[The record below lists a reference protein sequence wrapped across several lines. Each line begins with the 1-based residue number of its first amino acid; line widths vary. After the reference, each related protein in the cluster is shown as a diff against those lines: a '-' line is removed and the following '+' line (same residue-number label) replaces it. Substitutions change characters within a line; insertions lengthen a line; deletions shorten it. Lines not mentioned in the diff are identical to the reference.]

1 MRKQPVWMVTFL
13 LTGLSSLICVSDLS
27 PQSQDLDARVRKF
40 LQSRRGTW
48 RDMNVPASDGQALYD
63 IIVEHGYQRA
73 LEIGTSTGRSG
84 IWIAWAL
91 SKTGGKL
98 ITIEIDES
106 RHREAVANFEA
117 AGLSEYVDARL
128 ADAHTLVKEL
138 PGPFDFVFCDADK
151 SWYTN
156 YFKDVFPKLTVGG
169 CYTAH
174 NVYGGGGYRSRGGT
188 GAFYDYVRG
197 LETMETTLNTSGNG
211 LSISYKKASR

>member
-1 MRKQPVWMVTFL
+1 MVTL
-13 LTGLSSLICVSDLS
+13 LLAGLCGLTFVSDLS
-27 PQSQDLDARVRKF
+27 SQAQDLDARVRQF
-40 LQSRRGTW
+40 LQSRQGTW

-98 ITIEIDES
+98 ITIEIDAS
-106 RHREAVANFEA
+106 RHREAVANFAA
-117 AGLSEYVDARL
+117 AGLSDYVDARL

-151 SWYTN
+151 GWYTN

-174 NVYGGGGYRSRGGT
+174 NVYGGGGYRSRGGA
-188 GAFYDYVRG
+188 GAFYDFVRG
-197 LETMETTLNTSGNG
+197 LETMETSLNTSGNG

>member
-1 MRKQPVWMVTFL
+1 MRTPPVWMVTL
-13 LTGLSSLICVSDLS
+13 LLAGLCGLTFVSDLS
-27 PQSQDLDARVRKF
+27 SQSQDLDARVRQF
-40 LQSRRGTW
+40 LQSRHGTW

-98 ITIEIDES
+98 ITIEIDAS
-106 RHREAVANFEA
+106 RHREAVANFAA
-117 AGLSEYVDARL
+117 AGLSDYVDARL

-151 SWYTN
+151 GWYTN

-174 NVYGGGGYRSRGGT
+174 NVYGGGGYRSRGGA
-188 GAFYDYVRG
+188 GAFYDFVRG
-197 LETMETTLNTSGNG
+197 LETMETSLNTSGNG